1 MFFPI
6 GGIMDIGKSISF
18 VFEDE
23 QWLQKVLIG
32 GLILLA
38 TIFFFWTVIGLFIGI
53 GLLMGYGVDV
63 LKNVRRGDPHPL
75 PEWDNWGDKIV
86 KGIKLMFIFFIWAIP
101 VVIVLIPTTL
111 LGSLTDPNDSGVL
124 VGLLITCLS
133 CLMVLYS
140 IILTVLSPAII
151 IKFAENE
158 RVVDAFDFAEIFS
171 FTRENIGEI
180 IIAVLVLWAVQIV
193 ASIVGSILCGIG
205 LFFTSFWTYAV
216 QFHLFGQIGLDKGLL
231 EFDGGSSYDLSPDDV
246 MPGVGETIEKVGEGA
261 EDAILEVQD
270 LGDSILETSPDAGDE
285 GEDDTPDQADEPF
298 EKLP

>member
-1 MFFPI
+1 
-6 GGIMDIGKSISF
+6 MDIGKSISF

-38 TIFFFWTVIGLFIGI
+38 TIFFFWTVIGLFIGM

-86 KGIKLMFIFFIWAIP
+86 KGIKLMFVFFIWAIP
-101 VVIVLIPTTL
+101 VVIVLIPTSL
-111 LGSLTDPNDSGVL
+111 LGSLTGSNDSGAL

-133 CLMVLYS
+133 CLMVLYG

-158 RVVDAFDFAEIFS
+158 RVVDAFDFAGIYT

-205 LFFTSFWTYAV
+205 LLFTSFWTYVV
-216 QFHLFGQIGLDKGLL
+216 QFHLFGQIGLDKGFL
-231 EFDGGSSYDLSPDDV
+231 EFDGGSSYDLSPDEV
-246 MPGVGETIEKVGEGA
+246 MPDVGETIEKVGEGA
-261 EDAILEVQD
+261 EEAILEVQD
-270 LGDSILETSPDAGDE
+270 LGDSILETPSDAGDE
-285 GEDDTPDQADEPF
+285 GGDSSTEDEDDTPDQAGEPF

>member
-1 MFFPI
+1 
-6 GGIMDIGKSISF
+6 MDIGKSISF

-53 GLLMGYGVDV
+53 GLLLGYGVDV
-63 LKNVRRGDPHPL
+63 LKNVRRGDPYPL

-86 KGIKLMFIFFIWAIP
+86 KGIKLMFVFFIWAIP

-111 LGSLTDPNDSGVL
+111 LGSFTESGDSGAL

-205 LFFTSFWTYAV
+205 LLFTTFWTYAV

-270 LGDSILETSPDAGDE
+270 LGDSILETSSDAGDE